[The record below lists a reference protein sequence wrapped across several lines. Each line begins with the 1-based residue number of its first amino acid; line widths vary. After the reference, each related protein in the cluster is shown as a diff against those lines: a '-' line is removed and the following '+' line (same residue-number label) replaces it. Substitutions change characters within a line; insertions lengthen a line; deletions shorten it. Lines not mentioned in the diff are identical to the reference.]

1 MFNINSNN
9 NNNAILTLII
19 FAIQVGTLGK
29 KSYYVKKHEPVCL
42 PFKLTMKL

>member
-9 NNNAILTLII
+9 NNNDAILTLII

-29 KSYYVKKHEPVCL
+29 KSYYVQE
-42 PFKLTMKL
+42 T